1 MVENLTREEEAK
13 IISDCQKF
21 LTKSSAKYSA
31 AIQKQVN
38 DLEAFEGAFWT
49 DEVKKL
55 YRRRNKRKFCLHFSD
70 WGVLANAIVSPFAK
84 SPWHDELLDRKAYSD
99 IQDSINQVEAESDN
113 KFNMKKAMLR
123 GVVCGAG
130 YIVMTTVSDEVTG
143 EPKILF
149 EFITRQGSVA
159 LDPMAE
165 KTDASDAE
173 KGAIVNYISLDKA
186 KRLYGEDVVPY
197 KYPQNQPRL
206 SFTGIDQWPNLE
218 DCVQIVSYYVKN
230 EEGFVDMY
238 KICGNYV
245 VESYELPI
253 KYIPIIRFAG
263 YEKYCSDGIKYSGI
277 VDKTWSLQLGLNI
290 AYSTLMERA
299 NRSIKANI
307 IMSTAAAQNL
317 DPYYEKKEDEDG
329 SVICYNQGADIPQVL
344 KESFETGDLTNI
356 IQTSRELIAD
366 VIGIPLAGILGSED
380 KTATE
385 ILIQN
390 NNKESNVAIFYD
402 NAYKACMTIARI
414 LVEMLTGGV
423 DLGLSLVTG
432 PDVITNN
439 LKHRQE
445 LQAVATL
452 LPQEMQPLVA
462 VHMCDTVDSKFVDSI
477 KADIIAN
484 LGDQLKIV
492 SEQPTDPIAIHELEQ
507 LKNMLDQTMEK
518 LELTTQENNQLK
530 IQNQM
535 FSIQL
540 QNREVENQFK
550 IIEHKDKMALEEA
563 KLGLEAEKQGVELQ
577 LDLTKSQTD
586 LADKALDLEQKKLD
600 LVEDAMSVTTKE
612 V

>member
-1 MVENLTREEEAK
+1 MVEIDKNEEQK
-13 IISDCQKF
+13 IIAKCEKF
-21 LTKSSAKYSA
+21 LTKSSARYSA
-31 AIQKQVN
+31 QIQKQIN
-38 DLEAFEGAFWT
+38 DLEAFNGNFWT
-49 DEVKKL
+49 DEIKKL
-55 YRRRNKRKFCLHFSD
+55 YRRTNKRKFCLHTSD
-70 WGVLANAIVSPFAK
+70 WSVLANAIVSPYSS
-84 SPWHDELLDRKAYSD
+84 SPWHDELLDRKSYSD
-99 IQDSINQVEAESDN
+99 IQDSINELEADN
-113 KFNMKKAMLR
+113 DLKHEFKKAFLR
-123 GVVCGAG
+123 GVVSGAG
-130 YIVMTTVSDEVTG
+130 YVVVTTIADEITG
-143 EPKILF
+143 EPKLTA

-159 LDPMAE
+159 LDPMIE
-165 KTDASDAE
+165 KVDGSDAE
-173 KGAIVNYISLDKA
+173 QGAIVNYISLDKA

-218 DCVQIVSYYVKN
+218 DCIQIVSYYVKN
-230 EEGFVDMY
+230 EDGFVDMY

-307 IMSTAAAQNL
+307 IMSTAAGANL

-329 SVICYNQGADIPQVL
+329 SVIMYNQGADIPQVL
-344 KESFETGDLTNI
+344 KEAFETGDLTNI

-390 NNKESNVAIFYD
+390 NNKQSNVAIFYE
-402 NAYKACMTIARI
+402 NAYKACRTFGRI
-414 LVEMLTGGV
+414 VIEMLTGGY
-423 DLGLSLVTG
+423 DLNFDLTNG

-439 LKHRQE
+439 MKHRQE
-445 LQAVATL
+445 LQAVASL
-452 LPQEMQPLVA
+452 LPQEMQPIVA
-462 VHMCDTVDSKFVDSI
+462 VHMCDTVDSQFVDSI

-507 LKNMLDQTMEK
+507 MKNMLDQSMQK
-518 LELTTQENNQLK
+518 LEEIQQENSQLK
-530 IQNQM
+530 LQNQSM
-535 FSIQL
+535 SLQL
-540 QNREVENQFK
+540 QSREIENQIHIYDSQNK
-550 IIEHKDKMALEEA
+550 WEIERA
-563 KLGLEAEKQGVELQ
+563 KLGIEESKTAVDNNVKITEAQA
-577 LDLTKSQTD
+577 D
-586 LADKALDLEQKKLD
+586 LAEKALDASQKRLDILED
-600 LVEDAMSVTTKE
+600 SMAVTTSE

>member
-1 MVENLTREEEAK
+1 MVEIDKNEEQK
-13 IISDCQKF
+13 IIAKCQKF
-21 LTKSSAKYSA
+21 LTKSSARYSA
-31 AIQKQVN
+31 QIQKQIN
-38 DLEAFEGAFWT
+38 DLEAFNGNFWT

-55 YRRRNKRKFCLHFSD
+55 YRRTNKRKFCLHFSD
-70 WGVLANAIVSPFAK
+70 WSVLGNAIVSPYSS
-84 SPWHDELLDRKAYSD
+84 SPWHDELIDRKDYSD
-99 IQDSINQVEAESDN
+99 IQDAINELEADN
-113 KFNMKKAMLR
+113 DLKHEFKKAFLR
-123 GVVCGAG
+123 GVVSGAG
-130 YIVMTTVSDEVTG
+130 YVVVTTIADEITG
-143 EPKILF
+143 EPKLTA

-159 LDPMAE
+159 LDPMIE
-165 KTDASDAE
+165 KVDGSDAE
-173 KGAIVNYISLDKA
+173 QGAIVNYISLDKA

-307 IMSTAAAQNL
+307 IMSTAAGANL
-317 DPYYEKKEDEDG
+317 DPYYEKNEDEDG
-329 SVICYNQGADIPQVL
+329 SVIMYNQGADIPQVL
-344 KESFETGDLTNI
+344 KEAFETGDLTNI

-390 NNKESNVAIFYD
+390 NNKQSNVAIFYE
-402 NAYKACMTIARI
+402 NAYKACRTFGRI
-414 LVEMLTGGV
+414 VIEMLTGGY
-423 DLGLSLVTG
+423 DLNFDLTNG

-462 VHMCDTVDSKFVDSI
+462 VHMCDTVDSQFVDSI

-507 LKNMLDQTMEK
+507 MKNMLDQSMQQ
-518 LELTTQENNQLK
+518 LEAIQQENSQLK
-530 IQNQM
+530 LQNQSM
-535 FSIQL
+535 SLQL
-540 QNREVENQFK
+540 QSREIENQIHIYDSQNK
-550 IIEHKDKMALEEA
+550 WEIERA
-563 KLGLEAEKQGVELQ
+563 KLGIEESKTAVDNNVKITEAQA
-577 LDLTKSQTD
+577 D
-586 LADKALDLEQKKLD
+586 LAEKALDASQKRLDILED
-600 LVEDAMSVTTKE
+600 SMAVTTEE

>member
-1 MVENLTREEEAK
+1 MVEIDKNEEQK
-13 IISDCQKF
+13 IIAKCQKF
-21 LTKSSAKYSA
+21 LTKSSARYSA
-31 AIQKQVN
+31 QIQKQIN
-38 DLEAFEGAFWT
+38 DLEAFNGNFWT

-55 YRRRNKRKFCLHFSD
+55 YRRTNKRKFCLHFSD
-70 WGVLANAIVSPFAK
+70 WSCLANAIVSPYSS
-84 SPWHDELLDRKAYSD
+84 SPWHDELIDRKDYSD
-99 IQDSINQVEAESDN
+99 IQDSINELEADN
-113 KFNMKKAMLR
+113 DLKHEFKKAFLR
-123 GVVCGAG
+123 GVVSGAG
-130 YIVMTTVSDEVTG
+130 YVVVTTIADEITG
-143 EPKILF
+143 EPKLTA

-159 LDPMAE
+159 LDPMIE
-165 KTDASDAE
+165 KVDGSDAE
-173 KGAIVNYISLDKA
+173 QGAIVNYISLDKA

-307 IMSTAAAQNL
+307 IMSTAAGANL

-329 SVICYNQGADIPQVL
+329 SVIMYNQGADIPQVL
-344 KESFETGDLTNI
+344 KEAFETGDLTNI

-366 VIGIPLAGILGSED
+366 VIGIPLAGIIGSED

-390 NNKESNVAIFYD
+390 NNKQSNVAIFYD
-402 NAYKACMTIARI
+402 NAYKACRTFGRI
-414 LVEMLTGGV
+414 VIEMLTGGY
-423 DLGLSLVTG
+423 DLNFDLTNG

-518 LELTTQENNQLK
+518 LELTSQENQQLK
-530 IQNQM
+530 MQNQM

-600 LVEDAMSVTTKE
+600 LVEDAMAVTTKE